1 MTYFFTEDYEVVKE
15 PLSRRN
21 GTKILWAV
29 TRQRVHIL
37 EMTGIEPVTC
47 GLQSHRSPN

>member
-1 MTYFFTEDYEVVKE
+1 MK
-15 PLSRRN
+15 LSKSIVAN
-21 GTKILWAV
+21 GDLYQNHKGFSLSMV
-29 TRQRVHIL
+29 